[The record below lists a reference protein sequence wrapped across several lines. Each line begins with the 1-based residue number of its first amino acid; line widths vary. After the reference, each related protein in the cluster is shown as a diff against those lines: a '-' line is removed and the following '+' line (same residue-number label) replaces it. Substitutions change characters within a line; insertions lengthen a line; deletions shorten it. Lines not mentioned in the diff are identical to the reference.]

1 VRVLLASSHGADPTY
16 GGAERYIADLALG
29 LARRGH
35 EVGVLSAFPYEDDLD
50 LATWT
55 LHENDW
61 RGDPLRRIRNH
72 VGDTVSAPWPAIG
85 RVLSEFRP
93 DVVHTSNL
101 PGIGSGI
108 WEAGR
113 RADAAVVHTLHDY
126 HLLCPRT
133 SLIRRDGTACRP
145 SPLLCGVRTR
155 RLMRWSDAVRRLIAG
170 SHHLLDT
177 HDEWTAGIPRQVIR
191 LPLAPLAA
199 QPLRAPSTP
208 PAVLGYLG
216 ALTTTKG
223 VGLLLDA
230 APRLAAAGIELRV
243 AGEGPLAARVRES
256 GVTYA
261 GRVAGAAKLRFIADA
276 DLAIV
281 PSLWDEPSGPPY
293 VVCEWLAAG
302 RPVLTT
308 RRGGLAEAAKMSGVT
323 AFEADVDSLTALAAS
338 LREPSAW
345 RAAIASV
352 PPVSDES
359 DVDRWLTEHEGAY
372 RAAQAE
378 ERP

>member
-1 VRVLLASSHGADPTY
+1 MRILLAGSHGADPSY

-29 LARRGH
+29 LSRRGH
-35 EVGVLSAFPYEDDLD
+35 EVGILSAFPYEEDLG
-50 LATWT
+50 LTTWT
-55 LHENDW
+55 LHGSDW
-61 RGDPLRRIRNH
+61 RVDRLRRIRNH
-72 VGDTVSAPWPAIG
+72 VGDTVSAPWPAIE
-85 RVLSEFRP
+85 RVLSEFGP

-155 RLMRWSDAVRRLIAG
+155 RLMRWSGAVRRLIAG
-170 SHHLLDT
+170 SQHLFEA
-177 HDEWTAGIPRQVIR
+177 HGEWTGGIPQQVIR
-191 LPLAPLAA
+191 LPLTPLAT
-199 QPLRAPSTP
+199 QPLRPPSTP

-216 ALTTTKG
+216 ALTETKG

-230 APRLAAAGIELRV
+230 APELAAAGIELRI
-243 AGEGPLAARVRES
+243 AGEGPLAVRVRES
-256 GVTYA
+256 GVAYA
-261 GRVAGAAKLRFIADA
+261 GRVSGAAKLKFVADA
-276 DLAIV
+276 DLGIV

-308 RRGGLAEAAKMSGVT
+308 TRGGLAEAAKMSGVT
-323 AFEADVDSLTALAAS
+323 AFEPDVDSLTALAAS
-338 LREPSAW
+338 LREPAAW
-345 RAAIASV
+345 RAATASV
-352 PPVSDES
+352 PAVPDGS
-359 DVDRWLTEHEGAY
+359 DVDRWLAEHEEAY
-372 RAAQAE
+372 RSARAE
-378 ERP
+378 ERR